1 MPELPSS
8 LWNIPERFIS
18 ITHQLGRSWR
28 RDVIKMT
35 PEQIRLSLDGLS
47 RLYPGQFGITFE
59 KVKLGDVPSA
69 RIHYSSGSPQKL
81 QKAGRILMVHGGGFA
96 FGSARTHRA
105 LATSLAKRTATDIF
119 IPDYSLAPEHA
130 FPVAL
135 EELIHCYDFLSREDG
150 PIWLMG
156 DSAGA
161 NIAAAL
167 LNEIIS
173 CNGKSPAGIIL
184 LSPWIDLRPSSKSN
198 ELDQSN
204 WSPFE
209 RLDMLEYATHYL
221 QGHSPN
227 DPKVSPILSPLKHW
241 PPVYLEASRSEYLWS
256 DAEMLSKKLQAENIP
271 FEFRVEES
279 ALHAWQLFPDILPEA
294 KRSIERISAFIAS
307 HSSIP
312 REAAQASK
320 V

>member
-1 MPELPSS
+1 MPELPPS

-59 KVKLGDVPSA
+59 HVKLGGISSA
-69 RIHYSSGSPQKL
+69 RIHYAPRSSQSRE
-81 QKAGRILMVHGGGFA
+81 KAGVILMVHGGGFA

-105 LATSLAKRTATDIF
+105 LATSLAKRSATDIF

-130 FPVAL
+130 FPLAL
-135 EELIHCYDFLSREDG
+135 DELMQCYKALARRDG

-161 NIAAAL
+161 NIAASL
-167 LNEIIS
+167 LNEIID
-173 CNGKSPAGIIL
+173 CKEKRPAGILL
-184 LSPWIDLRPSSKSN
+184 LSPWVDLRPSSKSN

-221 QGHSPN
+221 QGHSPD
-227 DPKVSPILSPLKHW
+227 DPKASPILSSLKQW
-241 PPVYLEASRSEYLWS
+241 PPVYLEASRAEYLWS
-256 DAEMLSKKLQAENIP
+256 DSEMLAKKLRAQNIP
-271 FEFRVEES
+271 FEFRIEES

-294 KRSIERISAFIAS
+294 KRSIDRMVAFLED
-307 HSSIP
+307 HSDAFA
-312 REAAQASK
+312 AAQASN

>member
-1 MPELPSS
+1 MPDLPPS

-47 RLYPGQFGITFE
+47 RLYPGQFGVTFE
-59 KVKLGDVPSA
+59 QVKLGGIPSA
-69 RIHYSSGSPQKL
+69 RIHYAPGSPHSQM
-81 QKAGRILMVHGGGFA
+81 KAGRILMVHGGGFA

-105 LATSLAKRTATDIF
+105 LATSIAKKSATDIF

-135 EELIHCYDFLSREDG
+135 NELMECYKVLAREDG

-161 NIAAAL
+161 NIAASL
-167 LNEIIS
+167 LNEIIHS
-173 CNGKSPAGIIL
+173 KEKRPAGILL

-227 DPKVSPILSPLKHW
+227 DPKASPILSSLKQW
-241 PPVYLEASRSEYLWS
+241 PPVYLEASHSEYLWS
-256 DAEMLSKKLQAENIP
+256 DAEALAKKLETQNIP

-294 KRSIERISAFIAS
+294 KRSIDRIAAFIAAQS
-307 HSSIP
+307 DSLAES
-312 REAAQASK
+312 AQASK